1 LNIISLDRYWMGA
14 QVSLVLK
21 KTGNPTG
28 TAQVV
33 IRKGTDDSIAVT
45 IGTIDVST
53 ITTSDAV
60 YTFTNTS
67 NTYGIN
73 PGDSLLIEYTE
84 GNSSNFISLKVTDTD
99 AFDGTKTH
107 SITGP

>member
-1 LNIISLDRYWMGA
+1 M
-14 QVSLVLK
+14 LK

-28 TAQVV
+28 TAQLV

-53 ITTSDAV
+53 ITTSDAL

-67 NTYGIN
+67 NTYSFN
-73 PGDSLLIEYTE
+73 PGDSLLLEYTG
-84 GNSSNFISLKVTDTD
+84 GNSSNFISLKVTDAD
-99 AFDGTKTH
+99 AFDGIKSH